1 MNGEDDHKNVAVT
14 PSTDRK
20 VVESQLVGRFFQ
32 ALERTKERLQS
43 KGDFRLSDQEQKVLM
58 DICSHNLMEGSV
70 AGIVTFVAL
79 RRIRMMTY
87 NYIRRRAPNE
97 KQPITP
103 NAFNSPFQQ
112 QRPPEEQKLLMERG
126 VPDPTGFGSRSWLFN
141 PLTIFLDGMI
151 AFYVT
156 VFVSGRNTDHFMQQ
170 VAELPL
176 AEGRSQV
183 ADELCPVLVLELQR
197 MYTEQKQQQQQQL
210 LPSWNSMEQQVLED
224 PQSAT
229 LKFFID
235 FCSNCRRRAAY
246 EEILRR
252 EQLCDDDDDD
262 VGNDWE
268 QASTTTTSNN
278 SNRNDIDVP
287 GTKSSSASSSI
298 AIPSPGVPRD
308 IVYPDLSEWMN
319 GRPRDRQDDV
329 VVDANGG
336 ANHTTDWAEAFVSDQ
351 ELDPDD
357 DQRDQR
363 DQRQN
368 GSRKR

>member
-1 MNGEDDHKNVAVT
+1 MNGEDDNKNVAVT
-14 PSTDRK
+14 QSTDRK
-20 VVESQLVGRFFQ
+20 VVEGQLVGRFFQ

-58 DICSHNLMEGSV
+58 DICTHNLMEGSV

-79 RRIRMMTY
+79 RRIRIMTY
-87 NYIRRRAPNE
+87 NYIRRRASNE
-97 KQPITP
+97 KQPIMP

-112 QRPPEEQKLLMERG
+112 QRPPEQQKMLMEQG
-126 VPDPTGFGSRSWLFN
+126 APGPTGFGSRSWN

-156 VFVSGRNTDHFMQQ
+156 VFVSGRNTDIFLQQ
-170 VAELPL
+170 VAEIPL

-229 LKFFID
+229 LKFFLD

-252 EQLCDDDDDD
+252 EQLCGDDDDD

-268 QASTTTTSNN
+268 QTLTTTTSNN
-278 SNRNDIDVP
+278 SNRNDIDAP
-287 GTKSSSASSSI
+287 TTSLSSSSSSI

-319 GRPRDRQDDV
+319 GQQRDRLDDV

-336 ANHTTDWAEAFVSDQ
+336 TNHTTDWAEAFVSDQ

-363 DQRQN
+363 QN
-368 GSRKR
+368 SSRKR